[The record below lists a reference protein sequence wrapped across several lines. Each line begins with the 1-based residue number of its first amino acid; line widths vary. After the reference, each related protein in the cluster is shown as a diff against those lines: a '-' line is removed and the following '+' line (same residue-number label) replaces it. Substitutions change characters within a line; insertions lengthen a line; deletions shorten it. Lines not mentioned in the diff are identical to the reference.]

1 MGRGRKL
8 GSGIMP
14 VLEPLTL
21 APAAWPLLQARPPHP
36 PQPPSRVLPG
46 GGPVETQSQHFS
58 FPFFPVAVQEVKSVC
73 ADRLSSPWAGRSD
86 LSHILC
92 TGCVC
97 GGVGAQLC
105 FSNQARLSDGL
116 QPVTAV
122 LQCSGQ
128 EDRLWGQTAWVQ
140 ISTLLLTV

>member
-8 GSGIMP
+8 GSGIVP
-14 VLEPLTL
+14 VLEPCPWLPLHGPSFKPGPPT
-21 APAAWPLLQARPPHP
+21 AA
-36 PQPPSRVLPG
+36 PSRVLPG

-58 FPFFPVAVQEVKSVC
+58 FPSFSVAIQEVKSVC
-73 ADRLSSPWAGRSD
+73 PDRLSSPWAGRSD
-86 LSHILC
+86 LSHILY
-92 TGCVC
+92 TGWVC
-97 GGVGAQLC
+97 GRVGAQLC
-105 FSNQARLSDGL
+105 LSNQGRLSDGL

-128 EDRLWGQTAWVQ
+128 EDRLWGQTSWLQ